1 MNDTPESDAASR
13 QGKRRNR
20 PPKRRCTYASYG
32 TCTTCPEIAE
42 RRRAAERRNTTRPPR
57 NPAGGYHGLP
67 YGLPLSF
74 CGRPSMSAATTA
86 TVHDI
91 EVLLRVIAVRQLLD
105 AYATGMLLSTS
116 GSLDNLA
123 NVLQSAAQ
131 HQKAADAERR
141 AA

>member
-1 MNDTPESDAASR
+1 MNDTPENDAASR
-13 QGKRRNR
+13 QDKRRNR
-20 PPKRRCTYASYG
+20 PPKRRCTCALYG

-57 NPAGGYHGLP
+57 NPAGGFYGPHGLP
-67 YGLPLSF
+67 LPF
-74 CGRPSMSAATTA
+74 FGRPSMSAATTA

-91 EVLLRVIAVRQLLD
+91 DVLLRVIAVRQLLD

-131 HQKAADAERR
+131 HQKAADLERGV